1 MTKYLELEVRL
12 KDILP
17 DVWRRFR
24 ISSDATLA
32 DLHAALQVLCGWD
45 AGCLYEFRTLGR
57 VLGYGNIGDE
67 HIEPSVA
74 GVRLDDVFR
83 SMGDW
88 CYYLGD
94 YGQVWRQIVKL
105 VGVGESAGGRVLV
118 AGAGAFPPLDSR
130 WSWQTWELAFGWDGD
145 KRRMLAQSARWEIKR
160 FEDWLRWVRWERD
173 GFDLGAAAKAFD
185 LR

>member
-1 MTKYLELEVRL
+1 MAKYLELDVRL

-24 ISSDATLA
+24 ISSDSTLA
-32 DLHAALQVLCGWD
+32 DLHDAIQAACGWD
-45 AGCLYEFRTLGR
+45 AGCLYEFRVPGR

-74 GVRLDDVFR
+74 GVRLDDVFH

-94 YGQVWRQIVKL
+94 YGRLWRIVVRL
-105 VGVGESAGGRVLV
+105 VATGEFAGGQVLV
-118 AGAGAFPPLDSR
+118 AGAGSFPPLDSR
-130 WSWQTWELAFGWDGD
+130 WNWHVWERAFGLGGNEQR
-145 KRRMLAQSARWEIKR
+145 KLAQSARWEITA
-160 FEDWLRWVRWERD
+160 FQDWLRWVRWERD

-185 LR
+185 S